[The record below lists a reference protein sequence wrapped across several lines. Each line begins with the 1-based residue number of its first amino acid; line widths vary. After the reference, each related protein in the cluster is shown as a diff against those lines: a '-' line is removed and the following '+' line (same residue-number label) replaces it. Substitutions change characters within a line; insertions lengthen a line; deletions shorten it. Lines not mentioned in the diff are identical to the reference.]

1 MLVSAAEG
9 IVVRNLT
16 VSRAGELGS
25 SGSSTM
31 ALCRVNRGLDR
42 ASLDVLDLET
52 LETLVLAVLAEPELS
67 FLELDKFE
75 SWDVFLVTIQLD
87 ALRLGSRSR
96 MGIPQ

>member
-1 MLVSAAEG
+1 
-9 IVVRNLT
+9 
-16 VSRAGELGS
+16 
-25 SGSSTM
+25 M

-75 SWDVFLVTIQLD
+75 SCDVFLVTIQLD